1 MSTNKIT
8 VEGHLPKDFQI
19 QYGQDG
25 RARLSISVSDNKSH
39 KDEQTGQWVNDS
51 PTIWFD
57 ATIWGAEAEAFAEKA
72 VKGARVSITG
82 RLILRE
88 YTTGQGEQ
96 RTAHTIEFPA
106 VRIDPPK
113 QQQGYTGHQRDD
125 GSWTPNRQSSFN
137 SATGRGGFGQ
147 QGGDDPWKQQGGT
160 QTGGFG
166 TDEIPF

>member
-1 MSTNKIT
+1 MSTNEIT
-8 VEGHLPKDFQI
+8 VKGHLRKDFQI

-39 KDEQTGQWVNDS
+39 KDEQTGQWVDDS

-82 RLILRE
+82 RLVLRE

-125 GSWTPNRQSSFN
+125 GSWTPNRQSAFN

-147 QGGDDPWKQQGGT
+147 QGGDDPWAGQGVAT
-160 QTGGFG
+160 A
-166 TDEIPF
+166 PAPL

>member
-1 MSTNKIT
+1 MSTNNIT

-25 RARLSISVSDNKSH
+25 KARLSISVSDNESH

-72 VKGARVSITG
+72 VKGARVKITG
-82 RLILRE
+82 RLVLRE

-96 RTAHTIEFPA
+96 RTAHTIKYPA

-113 QQQGYTGHQRDD
+113 QQGYTGHQRND
-125 GSWTPNRQSSFN
+125 GSWTPNRESAFN

-147 QGGDDPWKQQGGT
+147 QGGDDPWATQGQQT
-160 QTGGFG
+160 A
-166 TDEIPF
+166 EAPF